1 MRYAPGEIDT
11 EKKKMY
17 FFKKGLNSH
26 LKVALSDH
34 TYHTLREMINKVLEM
49 ERDRLEVDALYKKK
63 KVSGRDLFSYPG
75 IPEATCTCASLVSSS
90 LYPGSY
96 TCFEPW
102 RWYLLYQLSLP
113 CSKPPN
119 SEA

>member
-1 MRYAPGEIDT
+1 MRYAPGETDT

-17 FFKKGLNSH
+17 VFKKGLNSH
-26 LKVALSDH
+26 LKVALSGH

-49 ERDRLEVDALYKKK
+49 ERDRLEVDALYKEKK
-63 KVSGRDLFSYPG
+63 APGRDLFSYPG
-75 IPEATCTCASLVSSS
+75 IPEATCTCASPVSSS

-102 RWYLLYQLSLP
+102 RWYLLYQLSSP